1 MYTSPLEFLAEQMGN
16 VVKYDAQGR
25 PSVFVPFYKV
35 KSSELDPSLPNRTH
49 PAFIVNGQEVSRILI
64 GKYMGSELELNGT
77 LYSLPNMPPRRSLGF
92 DQLDQRVKQ
101 FPGAVQMTAAM
112 HGLILLLA
120 KKNGWVPKGNTYY
133 SVDHRD
139 GTPWN
144 IGTNA
149 TVDMKRVLYGWEY
162 TCLIAHATVAELKPD
177 IAPNHWRRGRFIGG
191 NTVITDRTSVNGRGY
206 NTMTGSGPLSWN
218 LDGKAEGLTDVVGGV
233 MENLAGFRVF
243 DGELQIFADNDAAHP
258 AADFSAGSGA
268 WKAILPSMVDD
279 GHTLVLPGT
288 PGTLKWNGT
297 GVLTSGYYTP
307 QLDTQISLR
316 TTGSDYLSAMFKDLT
331 AEATRVPFVPAILRE
346 LGIFPIVGDA
356 TQGRV
361 YYNNQAGTEYF
372 PRRGGYCSSTS
383 SAGMGCVHCSYTR
396 GHSSTYYGARPAF
409 VEL

>member
-16 VVKYDAQGR
+16 VVKYDAIGR

-77 LYSLPNMPPRRSLGF
+77 LYSLPNMPPRHSLGF

-112 HGLILLLA
+112 HGLILLTA
-120 KKNGWVPKGNTYY
+120 KKYGWKPRGNTYY

-139 GTPWN
+139 GTPWTV
-144 IGTNA
+144 GQNA
-149 TVDMKRVLYGWEY
+149 TAGLKRVLYGWEWE
-162 TCLIAHATVAELKPD
+162 CIIPHVMAAELKPD
-177 IAPNHWRRGRFIGG
+177 ISPNHWKRIRFIGG
-191 NTVITDRTSVNGRGY
+191 TTAPTERTLDNGRGY
-206 NTMTGSGPLSWN
+206 NILTGSGPLTWN
-218 LDGKAEGLTDVVGGV
+218 LGGKIEGLTDVIGGV

-268 WKAILPSMVDD
+268 WKGILPNLADD
-279 GHTLVLPGT
+279 GHTLVAPGT
-288 PGTLKWNGT
+288 AGTLKWNAIGASNN
-297 GVLTSGYYTP
+297 VP
-307 QLDTQISLR
+307 QLDTQITTR
-316 TTGSDYLSAMFKDLT
+316 TEGSGDMNALFKDLT
-331 AEATRVPFVPAILRE
+331 AEATRVPYVPAILRE
-346 LGIFPIVGDA
+346 LGIFPVQGD
-356 TQGRV
+356 TVTEGRV
-361 YYNNQAGTEYF
+361 YYRNHVGTEYF
-372 PRRGGYCSSTS
+372 PRRGGNCNNTS
-383 SAGMGCVHCSYTR
+383 NAGMGYVRCHSTR
-396 GHSSTYYGARPAF
+396 GNSSANYGARPAF

>member
-1 MYTSPLEFLAEQMGN
+1 MYTSPLEFLAQQMGN
-16 VVKYDAQGR
+16 VVKYDATGN
-25 PSVFVPFYKV
+25 PSVFVPFRKV
-35 KSSELDPSLPNRTH
+35 KSKDLNPSLPDRTH
-49 PAFIVNGQEVSRILI
+49 PAFIINGQEVSRILI

-162 TCLIAHATVAELKPD
+162 TCLIAHSTVLELKPD
-177 IAPNHWRRGRFIGG
+177 IAPNHWRRGKFIGG
-191 NTVITDRTSVNGRGY
+191 NTVITDRGSDNGRGY

-218 LDGKAEGLTDVVGGV
+218 LNGKVEGLTDVVGGV
-233 MENLAGFRVF
+233 MENLGGYRVVG
-243 DGELQIFADNDAAHP
+243 GELQIFADNDAAHP
-258 AADFSAGSGA
+258 AADFSPGSGA
-268 WKAILPSMVDD
+268 WKAIVPNLADE
-279 GHTLVLPGT
+279 GHTLVLPGS
-288 PGTLKWNGT
+288 PGTLKWNAIGAT
-297 GVLTSGYYTP
+297 NNIP
-307 QLDTQISLR
+307 QLDTQITNRNS
-316 TTGSDYLSAMFKDLT
+316 GSSMNTAFKDLT
-331 AEATRVPFVPAILRE
+331 AEATRVPYVPAILRE
-346 LGIFPIVGDA
+346 LGIFPIAGDT
-356 TQGRV
+356 TQGTV
-361 YYNNQAGTEYF
+361 YYANAEGTEYF
-372 PRRGGYCSSTS
+372 PRRGGYYYHTS
-383 SAGMGCVHCSYTR
+383 FAGVGCVYCSYTR
-396 GHSSTYYGARPAF
+396 GSSYAGYGARPAF